1 MNFQPIFWG
10 GLIAGTLDMT
20 AACVAA
26 WLRTGTTP
34 VQVCRFIASGLLGP
48 ESMRGGVKTAI
59 IGLALHFLIAT
70 VATAVFYLASQRFLS
85 LIERPIMFGL
95 LYGIAVYAFMN
106 FVVIPLSK
114 ITPRPAP
121 LSGRIIGLLIIM
133 FCIGLPIALIV
144 RRFSR

>member
-1 MNFQPIFWG
+1 MNLQPIFWG

-26 WLRTGTTP
+26 WLRGGTKP
-34 VQVCRFIASGLLGP
+34 AQVFHFIASGLLGP
-48 ESMRGGVKTAI
+48 ESFRGGVKTAVL
-59 IGLALHFLIAT
+59 GVALHFLIAT
-70 VATAVFYLASQRFLS
+70 VATAVFYVVSQRFMS
-85 LIERPIMFGL
+85 LIERPITFGL
-95 LYGIAVYAFMN
+95 LYGIPVYAFMN

-114 ITPRPAP
+114 ITPRPVP
-121 LSGRIIGLLIIM
+121 LSGRLLGLVIIM